1 MSLKW
6 IHVNERLIKGI
17 ELINSVS
24 TKKFKLLLIHIVS
37 SKSEAIFTDDEL
49 KKLKESLKL
58 DDDSLQLLIQCI
70 SHIFSQSTKV
80 ILKPTSLYKQL
91 TEQLNITEEKSE
103 EFVRIWCK
111 KTNEDFDNFNNK
123 MKLENLS
130 WEINIQGA
138 DQINNKQSVPIARVQ
153 LQLTKSDNE
162 KKERV
167 VMEFDRTELLQL
179 YNNLEKIQVKLDQIN
194 SV

>member
-37 SKSEAIFTDDEL
+37 AKSEAIFTEDEL

-70 SHIFSQSTKV
+70 SHIFRQSTKV

-111 KTNEDFDNFNNK
+111 QTNEDFDNFNNK

-162 KKERV
+162 KKERI

>member
-6 IHVNERLIKGI
+6 INVNERLKKGI
-17 ELINSVS
+17 ELINSLS

-37 SKSEAIFTDDEL
+37 AKSEAIFTDDEL

-58 DDDSLQLLIQCI
+58 NDDSLQLLIQCI
-70 SHIFSQSTKV
+70 SHVFRQSTKV
-80 ILKPTSLYKQL
+80 ILKPTALYKQL

-103 EFVRIWCK
+103 EFVKIWCK
-111 KTNEDFDNFNNK
+111 HTNEDFDDFSNK

-130 WEINIQGA
+130 WEINVQGA

-153 LQLTKSDNE
+153 FQLAKSANE
-162 KKERV
+162 KKERI

-179 YNNLEKIQVKLDQIN
+179 YNSLEKIQVKLDQVN
-194 SV
+194 SI